1 MLKHVLPLF
10 LALHKLDGS
19 LAVIRNDCCCAITI
33 VSRED
38 FPKSDCLQAGQHEK
52 SKVSC

>member
-19 LAVIRNDCCCAITI
+19 LLAICNSCCCAIPI
-33 VSRED
+33 VSRQD
-38 FPKSDCLQAGQHEK
+38 FPESDCLRAGQHEK